1 MMKEKKMTNNQYTEG
16 TDYKFIIPEEVSDN
30 IDIELL
36 IGEYKGVVYRYGGVK
51 IDEDGSGGAVLS
63 FNYDVIEDADIGTLE
78 EDEQFKNHIG
88 NILVSL
94 IEKRMASETEE
105 V

>member
-1 MMKEKKMTNNQYTEG
+1 MTNNQYTEG
-16 TDYKFIIPEEVSDN
+16 TDYKFIIPKDVSDN

-36 IGEYKGVVYRYGGVK
+36 IGEYKGIVYRYGGVK
-51 IDEDGSGGAVLS
+51 IDEDDTNGAVLS
-63 FNYDVIEDADIGTLE
+63 FNYDVIDDAGIGTLE
-78 EDEQFKNHIG
+78 EDERFKNHIG

>member
-1 MMKEKKMTNNQYTEG
+1 MTNNQYTEG
-16 TDYKFIIPEEVSDN
+16 KDYKFVIPEDVSDN

-36 IGEYKGVVYRYGGVK
+36 VGEYTGVVYRYGGVK
-51 IDEDGSGGAVLS
+51 IDEDNSGGAVLT
-63 FNYDVIEDADIGTLE
+63 FNYDVIDDVGIGTLE
-78 EDEQFKNHIG
+78 DDEAFKNHIG

>member
-1 MMKEKKMTNNQYTEG
+1 MTNNQYTEG
-16 TDYKFIIPEEVSDN
+16 KDYKFVIPEEVSDN

-36 IGEYKGVVYRYGGVK
+36 IGEYKGVIYRYGGVK
-51 IDEDGSGGAVLS
+51 IDEDNFGGAVLT
-63 FNYDVIEDADIGTLE
+63 FNYDVIDDVGIGTLE
-78 EDEQFKNHIG
+78 DNEAFKNHIG